1 MRKFLL
7 ALLFCCFHLLYAQLP
22 QDFVIPAKVTAN
34 EAVSSITIQ
43 WPANSDAISY
53 TIKRKTVTDSS
64 YKAPFF
70 TISSILQDAATATQF
85 TDTDISPGT
94 LYEYEISGN
103 FSTTLPSKKSIYLC
117 AGIHISPVHKRGSLV
132 LLCEKSVAPALASEL
147 STLYNDLVGDGWNVI
162 RYDVTGPAEEGT
174 VALAKAKIRDAYNS
188 YPDLKQVLIVGHVP
202 VPYSGNIDPDGHTNH
217 NGCWPADGYYG
228 DLVSNWTDT
237 ITGYFVASTRAENRN
252 LPGDGKF
259 DQDNLQKVQL
269 AVGRIDFANMPAF
282 VISETELLRR
292 YLNKNHLFRTG
303 AIQINRQA
311 LVEDNFPTFAEKF
324 SQSAWKSYAATV
336 GYDNVLTGQYETDLQ
351 SSVGYLWS
359 FGTGGGV
366 YTGASGLCS
375 TGDFVTSTYK
385 TIFTQLF
392 GSYFGDWDTQDNF
405 MKASLA
411 SPGNTLTCVWGG
423 RPHWFF
429 HHMSTGSPIGYS
441 ALVTMN
447 NKGMYTNTGN
457 DNGKVHIGLMGD
469 PSLRSSYIKP
479 AKNISIVSDSTKIN
493 LAWNASDEVNIAG
506 YYVYRSTSVNGNF
519 TLLTETPVTDTAFTD
534 NAPANG
540 NNIYMVRS
548 VRIDTVVTLGNYTN
562 SSTYFNMGAGIFD
575 SVIFTKRVRAP
586 LIFLN
591 LIDQRMLTAAPKQVV
606 IQGSISKRYFA
617 GEKKG
622 VVELI
627 DNNFNLTGTYLNIE
641 NYEDGF
647 FSMVFHPDFK
657 ENKLLY
663 VLYTR
668 PDGNLE
674 LARYKENA
682 DGITASL
689 SGIMFNTPIPAGSKN
704 LGGEMHFG
712 PDGYLYIST
721 GDGDTKDAA
730 LNNAQKKN
738 LLLGKMLRIDVN
750 TSDTPPYYSIP
761 ADNPYGNE
769 VYATGLRFPYR
780 WDFDRQTNEVWIA
793 DRGDSSIEEINHITL
808 DSLKGANF
816 GWGCY
821 EGSGIVNPGSCSGS
835 GNYKFPVFQYPSPG
849 NGGAV
854 TGGTVY
860 RGETFPALR
869 GYYIFADSET
879 GIVYLSKYD
888 SLTNTFD
895 TSSQLLSP
903 AGISDISEDSNG
915 ELHATSLL
923 GGVYRIESDGPR
935 AYRFLGNGNWDDPEN
950 WSGKIIPP
958 SILPPGSEIIISPAQ
973 DGECILNVQ
982 QTISAG
988 SKLIVENNQHLMIP
1002 GDLLIQQ

>member
-7 ALLFCCFHLLYAQLP
+7 VLLFCSFHLLYAQLP
-22 QDFVIPAKVTAN
+22 QDFVIPAKVITN
-34 EAVSSITIQ
+34 ETEPSITIQ
-43 WPANSDAISY
+43 WPANSNAVSY
-53 TIKRKTVTDSS
+53 TIKRKTVTDSA
-64 YKAPFF
+64 YKSAFL
-70 TISSILQDAATATQF
+70 TIGTITQHADTATQF
-85 TDTDISPGT
+85 TDPAIDPGT
-94 LYEYEISGN
+94 LYEYEISGS
-103 FSTTLPSKKSIYLC
+103 FSTTLPAVKSTYLC
-117 AGIHISPVHKRGSLV
+117 GGIRIAAVHQRGSLL
-132 LLCEKSVAPALASEL
+132 LLCERSLAPAIENEL
-147 STLYNDLVGDGWNVI
+147 NTLYTDLVGDGWKVI
-162 RYDVTGPAEEGT
+162 RYDVPSQAEDGT
-174 VALAKAKIRDAYNS
+174 VTATKATIKDAYNNN
-188 YPDLKQVLIVGHVP
+188 PDLKQVLIIGHVP

-228 DLVSNWTDT
+228 DVTSNWTDS
-237 ITGYFVASTRAENRN
+237 ITGYFVSTTRAENIN

-259 DQDNLQKVQL
+259 DQDNLQSVRL
-269 AVGRIDFANMPAF
+269 AVGRIDFYNMPAF
-282 VISETELLRR
+282 GISEAALVKR
-292 YLNKNHLFRTG
+292 YLHKNHLFRTG
-303 AIQINRQA
+303 ALQINRQA

-375 TGDFVTSTYK
+375 TGDFVNSTYK

-392 GSYFGDWDTQDNF
+392 GSYFGDWDNQDNF
-405 MKASLA
+405 LKASIA

-429 HHMSTGSPIGYS
+429 HHMSAGLPIGYS
-441 ALVTMN
+441 ELVTMN
-447 NKGMYTNTGN
+447 NKGLYTNTGN
-457 DNGKVHIGLMGD
+457 SNNKAHIGLMGD
-469 PSLRSSYIKP
+469 PSLRSSYILP
-479 AKNISIVSDSTKIN
+479 AKNMTITADSTAIKLAWSAPGEIN
-493 LAWNASDEVNIAG
+493 LAGYNI
-506 YYVYRSTSVNGNF
+506 YRSNAINGNF
-519 TLLTETPVTDTAFTD
+519 TLLTETPVTDTVFTD

-540 NNIYMVRS
+540 NNVYMVRS
-548 VRIDTVVTLGNYTN
+548 VKTDTVVTLGNYTN
-562 SSTYFNMGAGIFD
+562 NSTYFNMGAGILD
-575 SVIFTKRVRAP
+575 SVVFTKLIHAP
-586 LIFLN
+586 LIYLN
-591 LIDQRMLTAAPKQVV
+591 LIDQQMQATSPKQVV
-606 IQGSISKRYFA
+606 IQGNIIKRYFT

-622 VVELI
+622 IVELF
-627 DNNFNLTGTYLNIE
+627 DNNFNLAGTYLKIE

-647 FSMVFHPDFK
+647 FSLVFHPDFK
-657 ENKLLY
+657 VNNLLY

-689 SGIMFNTPIPAGSKN
+689 NGIMFNAAIPAGSKN

-721 GDGDTKDAA
+721 GDGDSKDAA

-738 LLLGKMLRIDVN
+738 SLLGKMLRINVN
-750 TSDTPPYYSIP
+750 TSDIPPYYSIP
-761 ADNPYGNE
+761 ADNPFSNE
-769 VYATGLRFPYR
+769 VFATGLRFPYR
-780 WDFDRQTNEVWIA
+780 WGFDRLTNDVWIA

-821 EGSGIVNPGSCSGS
+821 EGNSIANAVNCTGS
-835 GNYKFPVFQYPSPG
+835 GNYKFPVFQYASPAD
-849 NGGAV
+849 GGAV

-860 RGETFPALR
+860 RGEMFPSLR
-869 GYYIFADSET
+869 GYYIFADAVT
-879 GIVYLSKYD
+879 GIVYLSRYD
-888 SLTNTFD
+888 SLTNTVD

-903 AGISDISEDSNG
+903 GGISDISEDSNG
-915 ELHATSLL
+915 ELYATSLL

-935 AYRFLGNGNWDDPEN
+935 AYRFLGNGNWDDPNN
-950 WSGKIIPP
+950 WSGKVIPP

-988 SKLIVENNQHLMIP
+988 SKLTVENNQHLTIH